1 MFEIVLKKLKNANA
15 TVLIILFYA
24 RQLNQ
29 AMRKLDNF
37 IGRLGLRVYVS
48 NAGNTDYGIKVLDW
62 SRIHRRSMGVRRRA
76 STDYGR
82 IYIWNVSLNVCTR
95 LVPYPCIASPTYAAY
110 VKQNVLNGFVS
121 LALQREVQD
130 IRFRKRFIF
139 A

>member
-1 MFEIVLKKLKNANA
+1 M
-15 TVLIILFYA
+15 LIILFYA

-82 IYIWNVSLNVCTR
+82 IYI
-95 LVPYPCIASPTYAAY
+95 
-110 VKQNVLNGFVS
+110 
-121 LALQREVQD
+121 
-130 IRFRKRFIF
+130 
-139 A
+139 